1 LPRSREEANA
11 LRPFAVAFAARTG
24 RIDTQQPPTEKM
36 MHNPIAE
43 TTDRLQGSVD
53 RMAQSA
59 HRAVDRVADRAVPA
73 IDHVRN
79 TAERTTDL
87 IGAGVDELVRRQD
100 MLRSTVSDQVRAHPL
115 AVVGTAL
122 LLGLLLGRLS
132 R

>member
-1 LPRSREEANA
+1 
-11 LRPFAVAFAARTG
+11 
-24 RIDTQQPPTEKM
+24 

-43 TTDRLQGSVD
+43 TTDRLQNSVD

-59 HRAVDRVADRAVPA
+59 HRAVDRVADSATPA
-73 IDHVRN
+73 IDSVRS
-79 TAERTTDL
+79 TAERATDL

-100 MLRSTVSDQVRAHPL
+100 MLRSTVGNQVRAHPL

-122 LLGLLLGRLS
+122 LLGLLIGRMT